1 MKTRFVDANSIEYV
15 EMQSS
20 NEDLTKPVSVDFLR
34 VSYISSTDELKLI
47 ETLIA
52 GLSLSTGTS
61 KTVTL
66 LSL

>member
-47 ETLIA
+47 ETLA